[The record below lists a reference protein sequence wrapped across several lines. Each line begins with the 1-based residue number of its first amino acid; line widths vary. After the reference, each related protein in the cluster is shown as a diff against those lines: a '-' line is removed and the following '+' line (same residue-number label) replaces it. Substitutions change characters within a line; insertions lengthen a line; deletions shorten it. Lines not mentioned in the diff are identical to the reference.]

1 MAGIGDLYNDLL
13 NVITGFIPE
22 FKFVRIWNN
31 QLEQIEEGATYSFP
45 MPCCFVEILTPNE
58 YTPIGRG
65 YGTGELIVRI
75 HIGHEEY
82 DSLAQTYEQNFNVFT
97 LRNKVVNIIN
107 NLQPIATSS
116 LMRVSEQQDFI
127 HTNIYHYIV
136 DFRCAFIDSWGGWE
150 AQHNTV
156 TGIIY
161 TLNED
166 MEVAP
171 PFAAGIFDNNFDYT
185 FN

>member
-1 MAGIGDLYNDLL
+1 MAGISNLFSDLL
-13 NVITGFIPE
+13 ARVSTTIPE

-31 QLEQIEEGATYSFP
+31 QLEQLEEGSTYSFP
-45 MPCCFVEILTPNE
+45 MPCCFVEILTAND

-65 YGTGELIVRI
+65 YGTGELVVRI

-82 DSLAQTYEQNFNVFT
+82 DSLEQTMEQNFNVFS
-97 LRNKVVNIIN
+97 LRNKVVNKLN
-107 NLQPIATSS
+107 NYQPIATSS
-116 LMRVSEQQDFI
+116 LMRVSEQQDYT
-127 HTNIYHYIV
+127 HNNIYHYIV

-150 AQHNTV
+150 AQHDTV

-161 TLNED
+161 TLNEE
-166 MEVAP
+166 MEIAP
-171 PFAAGIFDNNFDYT
+171 PFAAGIFDNTFDYS